1 MSQRGCPRLWTGW
14 AHQLDLAETRLAG
27 IGHVV
32 AKPIDVDGLAATIQ
46 TALARRGSGVDGR
59 AGRGARAEDDS

>member
-32 AKPIDVDGLAATIQ
+32 AEPIGVDGLAATIQ
-46 TALARRGSGVDGR
+46 TALARPSTPNPRRSSR
-59 AGRGARAEDDS
+59 